1 MELFIAFLSCGKTLW
16 SELGQK
22 EPFKRIATNHFDH
35 SLLKQSQQV
44 SIYLLNKD
52 SMNSL
57 IITDIRARAV
67 VAPLSRPVRTAS
79 GSVDVSPLI
88 LLDVVTDQSITGH
101 AYLFGYTPVTLKPL
115 MSLLEQIKPDLIGKS
130 CVPLARM
137 QQMEKRF
144 RLLGLQGLLGM
155 LLSTLD
161 MAYWDALGKAAN
173 QPVVHL
179 LGGEAI
185 PVAAYD
191 SYGMVDPVKDAKAIE
206 QTLKQGFKA
215 IKIKLGDVDAQ
226 RDLHVVAEVRRMIGS
241 DVALMVDYNQSLS
254 PKEAIRRI
262 QMIEAYDIHWVEE
275 PVVAEDLQGHATVR
289 QSVNV
294 GIQTG
299 ENWWFPRDAERAL
312 SAQACDMMM
321 PDLMKIGGITGW
333 LSVMGMASAASMPMS
348 SHIFIEASA
357 HVLPVTPTCHWLEFM
372 DFGSMILAEP
382 YVIDKGH
389 VTAKGPGLG
398 MAWDETAVARYAV
411 N

>member
-1 MELFIAFLSCGKTLW
+1 
-16 SELGQK
+16 
-22 EPFKRIATNHFDH
+22 
-35 SLLKQSQQV
+35 
-44 SIYLLNKD
+44 
-52 SMNSL
+52 MNSL
-57 IITDIRARAV
+57 TITDIRARAV
-67 VAPLSRPVRTAS
+67 VAPLARPVRTAS

-88 LLDVVTDQSITGH
+88 LLDVVTDQGITGH

-115 MSLLEQIKPDLIGKS
+115 LSLLEQIKPELVGKT

-173 QPVVHL
+173 QPVVQL
-179 LGGEAI
+179 LGGEARPI
-185 PVAAYD
+185 AAYD

-206 QTLKQGFKA
+206 HTLKQGFKA
-215 IKIKLGDVDAQ
+215 IKIKLGDADAQ
-226 RDLHVVAEVRRMIGS
+226 RDLHVVAEVRRIIGPEIT
-241 DVALMVDYNQSLS
+241 LMVDYNQSLS

-262 QMIEAYDIHWVEE
+262 RMIEPHDIHWVEE
-275 PVVAEDLQGHATVR
+275 PVAAEDLQGHARVR
-289 QSVNV
+289 EAVNL

-312 SAQACDMMM
+312 SAGACDMMM

-333 LSVMGMASAASMPMS
+333 LSVVGIANAASMPVS

-382 YVIDKGH
+382 YEINQGT

-398 MAWDETAVARYAV
+398 MSWNETAVERYAV